1 MLCWRDAQETLG
13 RVREGL
19 WRVSDL
25 DLLSRGREN
34 ILDQR
39 NGVGETKGRGGVS
52 RVQGWREAQH
62 TCDAGVMKQ

>member
-19 WRVSDL
+19 LEGLSDL
-25 DLLSRGREN
+25 DVSRGREN

-52 RVQGWREAQH
+52 RVQGTA
-62 TCDAGVMKQ
+62 

>member
-19 WRVSDL
+19 LEGLSDL
-25 DLLSRGREN
+25 DVSRGREN

-39 NGVGETKGRGGVS
+39 NGVGETKGRGAVS
-52 RVQGWREAQH
+52 CVQGTA
-62 TCDAGVMKQ
+62 